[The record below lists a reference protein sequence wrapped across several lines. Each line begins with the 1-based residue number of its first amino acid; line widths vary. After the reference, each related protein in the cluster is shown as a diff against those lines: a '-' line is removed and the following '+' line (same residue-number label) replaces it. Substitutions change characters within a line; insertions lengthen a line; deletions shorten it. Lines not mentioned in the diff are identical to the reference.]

1 MELNLT
7 AQQRSELI
15 GKYVEVV
22 VDDMDTESLVEY
34 VKWKLEE
41 YYDNVSDSD
50 LKDSIDEFNE
60 ELYDELVYNVCSE
73 DRLTNVQH

>member
-1 MELNLT
+1 MAKLT
-7 AQQRSELI
+7 LFQRAELI

-22 VDDMDTESLVEY
+22 VDNMDTESLVEY

-60 ELYDELVYNVCSE
+60 ELYDELVDNVTTE
-73 DRLTNVQH
+73 TTEVN

>member
-1 MELNLT
+1 MAKLT
-7 AQQRSELI
+7 LFQRAELI

-22 VDDMDTESLVEY
+22 VDNMDTESLVEY

-60 ELYDELVYNVCSE
+60 ELYDELVDNVTTQTTE
-73 DRLTNVQH
+73 VN

>member
-1 MELNLT
+1 MAKLT
-7 AQQRSELI
+7 LFQRAELI

-22 VDDMDTESLVEY
+22 VDNMDTESLVEY

-60 ELYDELVYNVCSE
+60 ELYDELVDNVTTQTTE
-73 DRLTNVQH
+73 VK

>member
-1 MELNLT
+1 MTKLT
-7 AQQRSELI
+7 TFQRAELI

-34 VKWKLEE
+34 AKWKLEE

-60 ELYDELVYNVCSE
+60 ELYDELVNNV
-73 DRLTNVQH
+73 TNQTLEAK

>member
-1 MELNLT
+1 MTKLT
-7 AQQRSELI
+7 TFQRAELI

-34 VKWKLEE
+34 AKWKLGE

-60 ELYDELVYNVCSE
+60 ELYDELVNNV
-73 DRLTNVQH
+73 TNQTLEAK